1 MENLSHSVHLSVH
14 QLLDNLVP
22 DIFSLAKG
30 GYVTHKR
37 NQRTVS
43 KHKLIDIHR
52 EAKKWD
58 EICIKTDGTVEPHSG
73 EGLPILWG
81 QRLKIKRKI

>member
-1 MENLSHSVHLSVH
+1 MSGVVNVGVVNVAQS
-14 QLLDNLVP
+14 LLDNLVP
-22 DIFSLAKG
+22 DIFYLAKG

-58 EICIKTDGTVEPHSG
+58 EI
-73 EGLPILWG
+73 
-81 QRLKIKRKI
+81 